1 MKLLF
6 LFGEGSWKTSLRKG
20 LNSIIFCGEENLVAA
35 APLYFCVRVEE
46 VFMAFWDLNPLDILR
61 QSPSITQLDHERQ
74 QQPSHRTLEP
84 KRKREE
90 WRLSSR
96 HKSCYGEGW
105 RSTHFSDIFYPQA
118 PKGSMVYSNQLS
130 TYLSSRY
137 KLLFSTISTT
147 TTGITLLAA
156 KNPEKNDQN
165 WQCSISIVLLLTYD
179 MCWCFLKMHNT
190 YELPHT

>member
-1 MKLLF
+1 MCWAYF
-6 LFGEGSWKTSLRKG
+6 LDTLGCYLSFEPTFSTGIYDKYLSTSLIE
-20 LNSIIFCGEENLVAA
+20 LNKISALA
-35 APLYFCVRVEE
+35 
-46 VFMAFWDLNPLDILR
+46 
-61 QSPSITQLDHERQ
+61 
-74 QQPSHRTLEP
+74 TLCAI
-84 KRKREE
+84 RA
-90 WRLSSR
+90 
-96 HKSCYGEGW
+96 SCYGEGW

-165 WQCSISIVLLLTYD
+165 WHCSISIVLLLTYE

>member
-61 QSPSITQLDHERQ
+61 QSPSITQLDHERGNNNQ
-74 QQPSHRTLEP
+74 VIELWSP
-84 KRKREE
+84 KEKGRSDVGSRQEAEE
-90 WRLSSR
+90 LLWWGLKK
-96 HKSCYGEGW
+96 H
-105 RSTHFSDIFYPQA
+105 THFSDIFYPQA

-147 TTGITLLAA
+147 TTGITFGGKKSWKKWPKLA
-156 KNPEKNDQN
+156 
-165 WQCSISIVLLLTYD
+165 VLYKYCT
-179 MCWCFLKMHNT
+179 T
-190 YELPHT
+190 T

>member
-61 QSPSITQLDHERQ
+61 QSPSITQLDHERGNNNQ
-74 QQPSHRTLEP
+74 VIELWSP
-84 KRKREE
+84 KEKGRSDGWAAAIRA
-90 WRLSSR
+90 
-96 HKSCYGEGW
+96 SCYGEGW

-147 TTGITLLAA
+147 TGITFGGKKSWKKWPKLA
-156 KNPEKNDQN
+156 
-165 WQCSISIVLLLTYD
+165 VLYKYCT
-179 MCWCFLKMHNT
+179 T
-190 YELPHT
+190 T